1 MTPRSVM
8 ALAAATALSVAAAA
22 VSLNVNQGYTTIA
35 GSGFLFPG
43 LMDKVD
49 TVTKVTVND
58 KDQEIVM
65 IRTEAGRWQI
75 PASDGYS
82 ASVSQVQKS
91 ILQVAQLVYLE
102 KKTANVKRYDRLH
115 LEDLKRSGSQARRI
129 RLFEAD
135 GAVLADLI
143 VGKKR
148 YNLPGTITEGAY
160 IRKPADPQTWLA
172 SGEIDVEVELKTW
185 LRNSILNIRE
195 EDVLSAEI
203 RHPGGEVVRISKEN
217 TKDRN
222 FTLHDI
228 PKGKKL
234 RYESDPDNIA
244 NVVEDLEML
253 DARRADKI
261 DFAADKT
268 VTGTYTS
275 RSGLI
280 AVVSAVKVGDDDW
293 VKVKLTAKPDGQTTK
308 EKGWESAAKI
318 VELVTDRTDGWAFKV
333 PSFKAERLRRGTK
346 EMLVDKE
353 AGS

>member
-1 MTPRSVM
+1 MTPKSVLV
-8 ALAAATALSVAAAA
+8 LAAATVLSVAAAV
-22 VSLNVNQGYTTIA
+22 VSLKVNQGYATSA
-35 GSGFLFPG
+35 GDGLLFPG
-43 LMDKVD
+43 LLDKVD
-49 TVTKVTVND
+49 RVTKVTVND
-58 KDQEIVM
+58 KDQKIVM
-65 IRTEAGRWQI
+65 IRTEAGSWQV

-82 ASVSQVQKS
+82 ASIPQVQKS
-91 ILQVAQLVYLE
+91 ILQVAQLVYFE
-102 KKTANVKRYDRLH
+102 KKTANVKRYERLH
-115 LEDLKRSGSQARRI
+115 LEDIERADSEARRI
-129 RLFEAD
+129 RLFQSD

-148 YNLPGTITEGAY
+148 YNLPGTIPEGAY
-160 IRKPADPQTWLA
+160 IRKPGDPQTWLA
-172 SGEIDVEVELKTW
+172 SGEIDVEVKLKTW

-222 FTLHDI
+222 FSLHDI
-228 PKGKKL
+228 PEGKKL

-268 VTGTYTS
+268 VTGTYIS

-280 AVVSAVKVGDDDW
+280 AVVSAVKVGEDDW
-293 VKVKLTAKPDGQTTK
+293 VKVKLTAKPDAQTTK
-308 EKGWESAAKI
+308 EKGRESAAKI
-318 VELVTDRTDGWAFKV
+318 AEQVTDRIDGWAFKV

-346 EMLVDKE
+346 EMLVDKK